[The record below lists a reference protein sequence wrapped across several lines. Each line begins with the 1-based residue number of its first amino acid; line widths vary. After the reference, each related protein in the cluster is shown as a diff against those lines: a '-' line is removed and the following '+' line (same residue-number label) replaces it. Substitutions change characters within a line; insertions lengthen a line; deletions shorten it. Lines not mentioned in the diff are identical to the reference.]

1 MGGFA
6 DRVIVIGLLT
16 GMLGLSSGALAVET
30 RPEPITIDRVDV
42 DAGDLEPDGQAP
54 VSAHVV
60 GGYGGCL
67 RVVHEPQVSREGQM
81 VTVALLSDVP
91 VDRDVSCLQDIRTY
105 DRTIDLGSFG
115 TGSYTLL
122 INDYTTTF
130 TVPGEDV
137 FIGPLWPTFD
147 GLFRH

>member
-91 VDRDVSCLQDIRTY
+91 VDRDVSSLQDIRTY

>member
-1 MGGFA
+1 MGRLA

-91 VDRDVSCLQDIRTY
+91 VDRDVSSLQDIRTY